1 VEKVVITLA
10 MLLFCSFSFAETLN
24 AVLASQPDPISG
36 GTASSRVLP
45 FKVSQRFHCILL
57 EGVVNGKAASLL
69 LDTGSSHII
78 LRPEIVQLLGS
89 FQAAPPAK
97 GSALGGAGRWTKAN
111 MNVGN
116 QTWLGHDVLA
126 MSGVHDVQG
135 SIGQKVDGIL
145 GEGHL
150 NEFREVTINYQTHSV
165 TMTR

>member
-1 VEKVVITLA
+1 MKKVVITLA

-36 GTASSRVLP
+36 GTASSSVLP

-78 LRPEIVQLLGS
+78 LRPELVQLLGS

-97 GSALGGAGRWTKAN
+97 GSPLAGLVAGPRPT
-111 MNVGN
+111 
-116 QTWLGHDVLA
+116 
-126 MSGVHDVQG
+126 
-135 SIGQKVDGIL
+135 
-145 GEGHL
+145 
-150 NEFREVTINYQTHSV
+150 
-165 TMTR
+165 